1 MSLKFME
8 GFDQFD
14 GEQDLP
20 ALLITAGYTASGSL
34 AITDGRNA
42 ATKALRIGD
51 DTNGGNFGRTFA
63 SAQQI
68 VCFGFAY
75 RAAAERSAIMQITD
89 VLTLAWDVATGKIS
103 INGNA
108 GAATIVLAVW
118 YYFEIVVDKTLGE
131 IRVYIN
137 NELDLTVALP
147 GGAAFIT
154 TFVCAWTSP
163 GDSKQV
169 DDLVFVDAA
178 TGAYTNRMG
187 PVQITARTPSI
198 DVDAEW
204 AAATGSDRFE
214 MVNNVPVVP
223 ADFIQSNTSNAY
235 STFLSDTTVADP
247 DNILA
252 VGLVVRARKSDVDNR
267 QLGLVVGT
275 KAGPNKEVLQP
286 TLQITDTYSY
296 AIFETDPGNVA
307 WDDISVSDTA
317 FGVVVRP

>member
-20 ALLITAGYTASGSL
+20 ASLITAGYTASGSL
-34 AITDGRNA
+34 AVTDGRNA

-51 DTNGGNFGRTFA
+51 DTNGGNFGRTFT
-63 SAQQI
+63 SAQQL

-89 VLTLAWDVATGKIS
+89 VLTLSWDVDTGKIS
-103 INGNA
+103 INGSA

-131 IRVYIN
+131 VRVYIN

-154 TFVCAWTSP
+154 TYVCAWTSP
-163 GDSKQV
+163 GDSKQL
-169 DDLVFVDAA
+169 DDLVFVDSA

-187 PVQITARTPSI
+187 PVQITARTPSV

-214 MVNNVPVVP
+214 MVNNIPVVP
-223 ADFIQSNTSNAY
+223 ADYIQSNTSGAY
-235 STFLSDTTVADP
+235 STFLSNTTIADP

-267 QLGLVVGT
+267 QVGLLVGT
-275 KAGPNKEVLQP
+275 KAGPSKEVLQP

-296 AIFETDPGNVA
+296 AIFETDPDNVA
-307 WDDISVSDTA
+307 WDDISVTDTA